1 MISEYNYKTIII
13 KWEIPFLTVTLN
25 RPEKRN
31 ALNDLMIREL
41 RDIFSIV
48 KEDRAVRIVT
58 LNGAGKVFCSGA
70 DLSYLKKLKD
80 FSYKENLMDSLNLSK
95 LLLEIYTLPQ
105 PVIAAVNGAAIA
117 GGCGLASVCDFIIS
131 EPDAFF
137 GYPEVKI
144 GFVAALVS
152 VFLIRQIGERKAME
166 MMLSGRLLKAEEAL
180 SKGII
185 SSVVK
190 KEKLEEAASELS
202 RVLIKNSPLAMAE
215 SKKILSA
222 SVYKDIETEL
232 ELLARINAKFRE
244 TDDFLEGISAFIE
257 KRSPQ
262 WSRE

>member
-1 MISEYNYKTIII
+1 
-13 KWEIPFLTVTLN
+13 
-25 RPEKRN
+25 
-31 ALNDLMIREL
+31 
-41 RDIFSIV
+41 
-48 KEDRAVRIVT
+48 
-58 LNGAGKVFCSGA
+58 
-70 DLSYLKKLKD
+70 
-80 FSYKENLMDSLNLSK
+80 MDSLNLSK
-95 LLLEIYTLPQ
+95 LFLEIYTLPQ
-105 PVIAAVNGAAIA
+105 PVIAVVYGAAIA

-131 EPDAFF
+131 EPDALF

-152 VFLIRQIGERKAME
+152 VFLIRQIGERKARE
-166 MMLSGRLLKAEEAL
+166 MLLSGRLLNAEEAL
-180 SKGII
+180 KKGLI

-190 KEKLEEAASELS
+190 KEKLKEAARELS

-244 TDDFLEGISAFIE
+244 TDDFLEGISAFLE

-262 WSRE
+262 WSRV